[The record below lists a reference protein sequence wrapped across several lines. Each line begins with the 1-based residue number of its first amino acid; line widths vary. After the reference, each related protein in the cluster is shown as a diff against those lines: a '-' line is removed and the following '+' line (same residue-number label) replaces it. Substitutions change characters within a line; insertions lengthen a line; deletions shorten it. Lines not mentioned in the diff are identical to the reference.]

1 MELRARI
8 RPSRRA
14 ATLAALGAVVASAA
28 AGAVATDAQA
38 AKRKPVV
45 TSISPKSVAVN
56 QVLTVHGKYFLRGR
70 AKNTVVFKRAGA
82 KAVFVKADVSTKRML
97 RVTIPER
104 MTPVMAIQDGSP
116 IPTLFKI
123 RILAKRFGKSFTGE
137 RLSPFVGP
145 ELPPAPEKPVVDPQG
160 DCDSDGQLNNVDADD
175 DNDLLLDTTEKGL
188 PFPTDPCKYDTDGD
202 SIGDGYEYRS
212 ARDLNNDE
220 YQNLNA
226 FLPFPGKKPYP
237 NPLDASD
244 ANIDFDGDVLT
255 LSEEH
260 RLWKYT
266 LAHGAAAPTP
276 EQLEAPG
283 PALTYSDG
291 MKYSAYKFVAG
302 DDRRVPALAALNY
315 DKELSFKAWLQ
326 SSGYW
331 NIHRPDGG
339 DGFLLDV
346 NRDGVISETGTGAR
360 PGPGYWSSES
370 HYLDISDNGWL
381 SDDER
386 DEDGDGLSNY
396 VESHGPLQPGF
407 WLAWYPTETAFR
419 IHYEG
424 TEVDDPDTD
433 GDGVLDGAD
442 DQDHDDYPNLVEVSR
457 NAVSGRQRDPKDLT
471 PATAN
476 PNPWYGRVQP
486 FNPCM
491 PLISSRTCPTYV
503 SPNEFSPFTDQDIN
517 YGVYN

>member
-56 QVLTVHGKYFLRGR
+56 QVLTVRGKNFLRGR
-70 AKNTVVFKRAGA
+70 GKNTVVFKRAGA

-97 RVTIPER
+97 RVTIPAR

-123 RILAKRFGKSFTGE
+123 RILAKRFGKAFTGE

-175 DNDLLLDTTEKGL
+175 DNDLLLDTTETGL

-226 FLPFPGKKPYP
+226 FLPFPGRKPYP
-237 NPLDASD
+237 NPLDATD
-244 ANIDFDGDVLT
+244 ANVDFDGDVLT
-255 LSEEH
+255 LGEEH

-283 PALTYSDG
+283 PALSYSDG
-291 MKYSAYKFVAG
+291 MKYSAYKFDLG
-302 DDRRVPALAALNY
+302 DDRRSPALAAAGY

-331 NIHRPDGG
+331 LIHRPDG
-339 DGFLLDV
+339 DSYLLDV
-346 NRDGVISETGTGAR
+346 NRDGVISETATAGQ
-360 PGPGYWSSES
+360 WHSES
-370 HYLDISDNGWL
+370 HYLDTSDNGWL

-396 VESHGPLQPGF
+396 AETHGPLQPAF
-407 WLAWYPTETAFR
+407 WTTWYDKETAFR
-419 IHYEG
+419 IKYDG
-424 TEVDDPDTD
+424 TDVADPDTD

-442 DQDHDDYPNLVEVSR
+442 DQDHDDIPNLAEISR
-457 NAVSGRQRDPKDLT
+457 NAASGRALDPKDLA
-471 PATAN
+471 PEAAN
-476 PNPWYGRVQP
+476 PDPVWGRVQP

-491 PLISSRTCPTYV
+491 PYTGSRTCPTYHT
-503 SPNEFSPFTDQDIN
+503 PNEYSPFTDNDIN
-517 YGVYN
+517 YAVYN